1 VNTLLTELDGLN
13 DRRGVYVVGATNR
26 PDIIDPAM
34 IRPGRLDNPL
44 FVALPTASER
54 VEILITLTKKTPLS
68 ADVDLKLIAEDPRA
82 RNFRYVNFKSDINNS
97 GADLSALVRQAA
109 ILSLKKILLTKG
121 PAEEESRRAD
131 ITVGMENFE
140 EALNSVRPSVSDQ
153 DRRRYEQLRTVFDI
167 VR

>member
-82 RNFRYVNFKSDINNS
+82 RNFRYINFQNDINNS

-109 ILSLKKILLTKG
+109 ILSLKKTLLVKG
-121 PAEEESRRAD
+121 PAEEESRRVD

>member
-1 VNTLLTELDGLN
+1 
-13 DRRGVYVVGATNR
+13 
-26 PDIIDPAM
+26 M
-34 IRPGRLDNPL
+34 
-44 FVALPTASER
+44 
-54 VEILITLTKKTPLS
+54 
-68 ADVDLKLIAEDPRA
+68 
-82 RNFRYVNFKSDINNS
+82 
-97 GADLSALVRQAA
+97 SALVRQAA

-121 PAEEESRRAD
+121 PVEVESRKGV

>member
-1 VNTLLTELDGLN
+1 MNTLLTELDGLN

-82 RNFRYVNFKSDINNS
+82 RNFRYVNFQNDINDS